1 MKKYQLITVSVLLK
15 KSKIYNSVAQ
25 TGTFLTKKV
34 HHFYLQNV
42 GKLQI
47 ITISNKKVKKH

>member
-47 ITISNKKVKKH
+47 ITISNKKLKKH